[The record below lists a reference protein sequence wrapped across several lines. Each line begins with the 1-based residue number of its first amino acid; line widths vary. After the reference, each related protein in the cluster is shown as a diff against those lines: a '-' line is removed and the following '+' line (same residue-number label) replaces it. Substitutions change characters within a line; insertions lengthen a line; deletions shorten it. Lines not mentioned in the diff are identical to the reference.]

1 MNGGD
6 AQEQAQASHR
16 PGGPR
21 RGCLH
26 AGGGRE
32 PPSFPTGFIALVFV
46 LSRLVVVAALAVSP
60 WVVPPAVPQTWNL
73 EDPLLRPLFRWDAGW
88 YLNIAQHG
96 YTYNG
101 NPNQEQNIV
110 FLPLYPLTCR
120 LCHLGTGLS
129 IPWCAVLL
137 SHLAFLLALA
147 LLYTLTTREL
157 GPAVARRAVLLLAF
171 FPASLF
177 FSTMYTEAFYL
188 AFSLLAFSAFRQQ
201 QWVRGGLWAGLASA
215 TRLPG
220 ILLIL
225 PLCCEAL
232 PRLKDGRQWG
242 RVLVA
247 SALAGGGLVGF
258 LGYEWFAFGDPLANF
273 RVQGQAWGRRW
284 GWPLR
289 SLVGGLLKTGR
300 ASWSPAPVDAWLG
313 VLFIALVG
321 VLPRHLPSSYAV
333 YTGASLAMA
342 ICTKVGIWSLTRY
355 LAVLFP
361 GFMGLGLIGQRSRPL
376 FWALLGV
383 FILTLVVFTMRY
395 AQWHWVA

>member
-6 AQEQAQASHR
+6 AQEPAHASHR
-16 PGGPR
+16 PGSPR
-21 RGCLH
+21 HGCLH

-60 WVVPPAVPQTWNL
+60 RVVPPAVPQTWNL
-73 EDPLLRPLFRWDAGW
+73 EDPLLHPLFRWDAGW

-96 YTYNG
+96 YAYNG
-101 NPNQEQNIV
+101 NPDQEQNI
-110 FLPLYPLTCR
+110 
-120 LCHLGTGLS
+120 
-129 IPWCAVLL
+129 
-137 SHLAFLLALA
+137 AFLLALA

-215 TRLPG
+215 TRVPG

-247 SALAGGGLVGF
+247 SVLASGGLVGF
-258 LGYEWFAFGDPLANF
+258 LGYEWLAFGEPLANF

-300 ASWSPAPVDAWLG
+300 ASWSPAPVNAWLG

-342 ICTKVGIWSLTRY
+342 ICTKAGIWSLTRY

-361 GFMGLGLIGQRSRPL
+361 GFMALGLIGQRSRPL